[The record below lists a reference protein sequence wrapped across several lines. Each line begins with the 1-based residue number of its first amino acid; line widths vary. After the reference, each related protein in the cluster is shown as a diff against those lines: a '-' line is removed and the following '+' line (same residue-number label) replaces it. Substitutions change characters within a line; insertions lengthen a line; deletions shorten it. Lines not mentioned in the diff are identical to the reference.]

1 LISGS
6 VVTMECVDKL
16 IRKDM
21 LDPINGQKLSEK
33 DIILLQRGGTGY
45 AGTNN
50 LNASI
55 KKPSLQA

>member
-1 LISGS
+1 
-6 VVTMECVDKL
+6 MECVDKL